1 MDTTSEENISLY
13 SEESRP
19 SWTTRVCVL
28 HQWVVVVLLVVIAAC
43 SIMTLPVMWA
53 YNKLTTKMQKMELI
67 MVDAKIAT
75 YKDNGKFVV
84 LWKGS
89 HLMDNQSK
97 TEHE

>member
-1 MDTTSEENISLY
+1 
-13 SEESRP
+13 
-19 SWTTRVCVL
+19 
-28 HQWVVVVLLVVIAAC
+28 
-43 SIMTLPVMWA
+43 MTLPVMWA

-75 YKDNGKFVV
+75 YKDDGKFVV